1 MWFTKVVATYNGA
14 SACESMQL
22 SLKSPQTATVK
33 TVNTGTQQSQYAKY
47 IIWMDSHFDI
57 YYVLTLK
64 IKAVQF
70 DLYLM

>member
-1 MWFTKVVATYNGA
+1 MRIYAA
-14 SACESMQL
+14 
-22 SLKSPQTATVK
+22 
-33 TVNTGTQQSQYAKY
+33 QSQVTTNRHRENSKHRNTAITNAKY